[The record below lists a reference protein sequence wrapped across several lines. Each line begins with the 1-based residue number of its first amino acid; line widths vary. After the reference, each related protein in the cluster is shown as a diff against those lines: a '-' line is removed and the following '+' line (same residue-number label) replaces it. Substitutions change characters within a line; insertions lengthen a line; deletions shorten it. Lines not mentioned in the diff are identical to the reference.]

1 LQGND
6 DALMTKEEV
15 AKYLNV
21 TERTVLDWAQKDS
34 IPAFKIGGSWRFRHA
49 DIIKWLESQRTG
61 PAVTSMPAQVEPAG
75 FSAIEREASIRACIE
90 DIEFRLQDSSEHF
103 WLTRDLLRKHGELIT
118 NEAISRMVAARKIVT
133 GFEKIFEENIAVI
146 KRRST

>member
-1 LQGND
+1 
-6 DALMTKEEV
+6 MTKEEV

-61 PAVTSMPAQVEPAG
+61 PAVTSMPPQVEPAG
-75 FSAIEREASIRACIE
+75 FSAIGRETNIRACIE
-90 DIEFRLQDSSEHF
+90 DIEFRLQDSTEHF
-103 WLTRDLLRKHGELIT
+103 WLTRDLLRNHGEVIT
-118 NEAISRMVAARKIVT
+118 NEAISRLVAARKITT

-146 KRRST
+146 RRRTT

>member
-1 LQGND
+1 MQEND

-34 IPAFKIGGSWRFRHA
+34 IPAFKLGGSWRFRHA
-49 DIIKWLESQRTG
+49 DIIQWLESQRTG
-61 PAVTSMPAQVEPAG
+61 PAVTSMPAQIEPSG
-75 FSAIEREASIRACIE
+75 FSGIEREAKIRECLE

-103 WLTRDLLRKHGELIT
+103 WLTRELLNKHGELIT
-118 NEAISRMVAARKIVT
+118 NEAVARMVAAGKIIT
-133 GFEKIFEENIAVI
+133 GYEKIFEENIAVI
-146 KRRST
+146 KRRTT